1 MSLTAIIKYMA
12 KQAEN
17 CRNMVRVKVWQTH
30 TTVWLLQNYSQ
41 RISTYYTRILLLDLT
56 YGRTMS
62 IFAGSGISRISFYI
76 FGILSHLLF
85 YSFEVQC
92 MTIFFREG
100 VQIPLSPTLWVRPCK
115 SFFYFLNKKC
125 ILMFL
130 SSKRFFYFFP
140 VIDIF
145 VVCAFSALTLL
156 VGRHEEHPRH
166 VQNRVMRCWGW

>member
-1 MSLTAIIKYMA
+1 MSLTAIFKHMA
-12 KQAEN
+12 KQAED
-17 CRNMVRVKVWQTH
+17 CRNMVRVKVWHTH

-56 YGRTMS
+56 YGRIMS
-62 IFAGSGISRISFYI
+62 IFAGSGISKISFYI

-100 VQIPLSPTLWVRPCK
+100 VQIPLSPTLSVRLCK
-115 SFFYFLNKKC
+115 SLFFLFFKQKC
-125 ILMFL
+125 ILT
-130 SSKRFFYFFP
+130 FYSLNVSFIFFP

-145 VVCAFSALTLL
+145 VICLQCFDTLL
-156 VGRHEEHPRH
+156 VRRHEEHPWH
-166 VQNRVMRCWGW
+166 V